1 MLYKALFLYNLE
13 PSLLIQTVHT
23 KQTSFSIPNK
33 NYWFWLF
40 LSTSFQTFLF
50 LFSSLPNHQDSSK
63 LYPEGGNLKVK
74 ESILWPSTIFEY
86 KKYNYQTLKV
96 YTIGWGHHGS
106 EMEITIQTTLCQKPK
121 YKKKNKGKE
130 KHRTHLLFLHKTWSS
145 PEILSIILNFIW
157 YCFMCKLF
165 SYLELQ

>member
-1 MLYKALFLYNLE
+1 MSFPRAKSELNFDFLKWENMLYKALFLYNLE

-130 KHRTHLLFLHKTWSS
+130 KHTELTCYF
-145 PEILSIILNFIW
+145 FIKHGAPLKFW
-157 YCFMCKLF
+157 V
-165 SYLELQ
+165 